1 MVIGPQHSAESE
13 EEIPHWLRYAR
24 AIKPEALNLNP
35 KTLRKAEWRLRAPG
49 STWAIKL
56 TVSNRNPRREQGT
69 GTAGVFGSPLAHFL
83 WLCDHPLYQQ
93 ATHANLKNTCQLCVL
108 GNPPY
113 LEAFKERDISLHSN
127 TIKRVRLQTDDTA
140 NYDIM

>member
-56 TVSNRNPRREQGT
+56 TVSNRNPRNPIREQGT
-69 GTAGVFGSPLAHFL
+69 GTSWCL
-83 WLCDHPLYQQ
+83 WIS
-93 ATHANLKNTCQLCVL
+93 TCSLPVVCVTT
-108 GNPPY
+108 PS
-113 LEAFKERDISLHSN
+113 ISRLHMQ
-127 TIKRVRLQTDDTA
+127 I
-140 NYDIM
+140 